1 MKRATSLRQQ
11 IKTLRRRAKM
21 LYTSAIATGI
31 ASLLV
36 ASGIE
41 TAASFGGMIGYSLA
55 AVGVFALALPCIGY
69 ARWLEMEA
77 DRLCRPVHRQHAR
90 TPELPQADDGRRRA

>member
-21 LYTSAIATGI
+21 LYTSAIAAGI

-55 AVGVFALALPCIGY
+55 AVGVFALALPCIGC

-77 DRLCRPVHRQHAR
+77 
-90 TPELPQADDGRRRA
+90 

>member
-1 MKRATSLRQQ
+1 MKPTK
-11 IKTLRRRAKM
+11 KTLRRRANM
-21 LYTSAIATGI
+21 LYTSAIAAGI

-55 AVGVFALALPCIGY
+55 AVAVFALALPCVGY

-77 DRLCRPVHRQHAR
+77 DRIGRPVHRQHAR
-90 TPELPQADDGRRRA
+90 PDEHWEEAANR

>member
-1 MKRATSLRQQ
+1 MKPTKKA
-11 IKTLRRRAKM
+11 LRRRAK
-21 LYTSAIATGI
+21 LCYTGAIVAGF

-41 TAASFGGMIGYSLA
+41 TAATFGGMIGYSLA
-55 AVGVFALALPCIGY
+55 AVAVFALALPCVGY

-77 DRLCRPVHRQHAR
+77 DRIGRPVHRQHAR
-90 TPELPQADDGRRRA
+90 PDENWEEAANR

>member
-1 MKRATSLRQQ
+1 MKPTK
-11 IKTLRRRAKM
+11 KTLRRRANM
-21 LYTSAIATGI
+21 LYTSAIAAGI

-55 AVGVFALALPCIGY
+55 AVAVFALTLPCVEC
-69 ARWLEMEA
+69 ARRLEIEA
-77 DRLCRPVHRQHAR
+77 DRIGKPVHRQHAR
-90 TPELPQADDGRRRA
+90 PDENWEEAANR

>member
-1 MKRATSLRQQ
+1 MKPTKKA
-11 IKTLRRRAKM
+11 LRRRAK
-21 LYTSAIATGI
+21 LCYTGAIVAGF

-41 TAASFGGMIGYSLA
+41 TAATFGGMIGYSLA
-55 AVGVFALALPCIGY
+55 AVAVFALALPCVGY

-77 DRLCRPVHRQHAR
+77 DRIGKPVHRQHAR
-90 TPELPQADDGRRRA
+90 PDEHWEEAANR

>member
-1 MKRATSLRQQ
+1 MKLTKKA
-11 IKTLRRRAKM
+11 LRRRAN
-21 LYTSAIATGI
+21 LCYTGAIVAGV

-41 TAASFGGMIGYSLA
+41 TAATFGGMIGYSLA
-55 AVGVFALALPCIGY
+55 AVAVFALALPCVGY

-77 DRLCRPVHRQHAR
+77 DRIGKPVHRQHAR
-90 TPELPQADDGRRRA
+90 PDEHWEEAANR

>member
-1 MKRATSLRQQ
+1 MKSTK
-11 IKTLRRRAKM
+11 KTLRRRANM
-21 LYTSAIATGI
+21 LYTSAIAAGI

-55 AVGVFALALPCIGY
+55 AVAVFALALPCVGY

-77 DRLCRPVHRQHAR
+77 DRIGRPVHRQHAR
-90 TPELPQADDGRRRA
+90 PDEHWEEAANR

>member
-1 MKRATSLRQQ
+1 MKPTK
-11 IKTLRRRAKM
+11 KTLRRRANM
-21 LYTSAIATGI
+21 LYTSAIAAGI

-55 AVGVFALALPCIGY
+55 AVAVFALTLPCVEC
-69 ARWLEMEA
+69 ARRLEIEA
-77 DRLCRPVHRQHAR
+77 DRIGRPVHRQHAR
-90 TPELPQADDGRRRA
+90 PDEHWEEAANR